1 MKMFNSPVMK
11 ETIHRLLRSQMA
23 LKGVDYND
31 LSDRLKTLGVT
42 QTAQNL
48 RSKINAG
55 TLGAQLFL
63 FLEIAL
69 EIKTISIEDVKEI
82 YDDVALDMASLDQSE
97 NTPETISSSGAS
109 KTRFN
114 VLK

>member
-31 LSDRLKTLGVT
+31 LSERLKTLGVS
-42 QTAQNL
+42 QSAQNL

-55 TLGAQLFL
+55 TLGSQLFL
-63 FLEIAL
+63 FLELAL
-69 EIKTISIEDVKEI
+69 EIKTVSIQDVKDI
-82 YDDVALDMASLDQSE
+82 YDDVARDMASSE
-97 NTPETISSSGAS
+97 QTMITPA
-109 KTRFN
+109 N
-114 VLK
+114 VPSAG

>member
-1 MKMFNSPVMK
+1 MFNSPVMK

-55 TLGAQLFL
+55 TLGSQLFL

-69 EIKTISIEDVKEI
+69 EIKTISIEDVKDI
-82 YDDVALDMASLDQSE
+82 YDDVALDMASSDQSE
-97 NTPETISSSGAS
+97 NTPETISASGDN

>member
-31 LSDRLKTLGVT
+31 LSERLKNLGVN
-42 QTAQNL
+42 QSAQNL
-48 RSKINAG
+48 RSKINSG
-55 TLGAQLFL
+55 RLGAQLFL

-69 EIKTISIEDVKEI
+69 EIETISIENVRVI
-82 YDDVALDMASLDQSE
+82 YDDVTRDMASSDHSDLAPT
-97 NTPETISSSGAS
+97 NISIAE
-109 KTRFN
+109 
-114 VLK
+114 